1 MAKSSV
7 FQTSSNSSVRIGTEV
22 TPGTATVAGGV
33 TLEMPVTEYS
43 FSELD
48 KHSLSVA
55 PFRSG
60 IGGMT
65 QSDDMVTIKRPIY
78 YLLQCQQ
85 QYRAMSSME

>member
-48 KHSLSVA
+48 KHSLSIA

-65 QSDDMVTIKRPIY
+65 QCITWFNANSNTEP
-78 YLLQCQQ
+78 CQ
-85 QYRAMSSME
+85 AWSSKHYASNNLV

>member
-43 FSELD
+43 IST
-48 KHSLSVA
+48 
-55 PFRSG
+55 R
-60 IGGMT
+60 
-65 QSDDMVTIKRPIY
+65 
-78 YLLQCQQ
+78 
-85 QYRAMSSME
+85 